1 LEKLS
6 AWNTVYVVMTLP
18 VVLMQA
24 NLILEDS
31 VTGTAVIMLD
41 LVMILQLR
49 CEVEVDVAVLAVMVV
64 RALNV
69 MFFAPQPRSKVILT
83 IVAYPVT
90 A

>member
-1 LEKLS
+1 
-6 AWNTVYVVMTLP
+6 
-18 VVLMQA
+18 MQA

-41 LVMILQLR
+41 LVMILQPR

-64 RALNV
+64 RALDV
-69 MFFAPQPRSKVILT
+69 MFFEPQPRGKVILT

-90 A
+90 V